1 MFFEIGSKPLA
12 DMGVLPR
19 KPSDIDWFGPT
30 RNAKNILSRVFP
42 RGYEVFSENNH
53 KLIVK
58 AFTSKGHVMVE
69 IENSDENENNR
80 HIYRHMLMEHAN
92 SVTPAGLVRPASLD
106 MLLFFKES
114 HKYKKNSVHFLKTLQ
129 DIILLKSLGAKIPS
143 TMSDLLAE
151 RERLTYTNKLPV
163 LDVGK
168 KEFFNPQ
175 TVTYKYDHDDLHVAV
190 ALLDKPAYTF
200 YIDPNKQV
208 MCSQQ
213 RFNECPGV
221 VKLFGVVEESM
232 VLALERSL
240 IPFDFKPDPDK
251 AFSTALEK
259 VCTSITS
266 GWFREYAYNH
276 YWEAQAAYRT
286 VNKDKHYV
294 DRFKEALAGGK
305 IKLFE
310 HSETTSPY

>member
-58 AFTSKGHVMVE
+58 AFVSSGHVMVE
-69 IENSDENENNR
+69 IENSEENENNR

-92 SVTPAGLVRPASLD
+92 SVTPAGLVRPASLN

-129 DIILLKSLGAKIPS
+129 DILLLKSLGAVIPS
-143 TMSDLLAE
+143 TMKDLLVE
-151 RERLTYTNKLPV
+151 REKLTYTNKLPV

-175 TVTYKYDHDDLHVAV
+175 TVAYKYDHDDLHLAV
-190 ALLDKPAYTF
+190 ALLDKPAYMY
-200 YIDPNKQV
+200 YISPGRQV
-208 MCSQQ
+208 MCSKEL
-213 RFNECPGV
+213 FDSCPDT

-240 IPFDFKPDPDK
+240 IPFDFKPNPDK

-266 GWFREYAYNH
+266 GYFREYAYNH
-276 YWEAQAAYRT
+276 YWEAQAAYRRVSRDT
-286 VNKDKHYV
+286 NYV
-294 DRFKEALAGGK
+294 DRFKEALANGK
-305 IKLFE
+305 IKPFV
-310 HSETTSPY
+310 HTETKQAY

>member
-58 AFTSKGHVMVE
+58 AFVSSGHVMVE
-69 IENSDENENNR
+69 IENSEENENNR
-80 HIYRHMLMEHAN
+80 HIYRHMLLEHAN
-92 SVTPAGLVRPASLD
+92 SVTHAGLVRPASLN

-114 HKYKKNSVHFLKTLQ
+114 HKYKKDSVHFLKTLQ
-129 DIILLKSLGAKIPS
+129 DILLLKSLGAVIPS
-143 TMSDLLAE
+143 TMKDLLVE
-151 RERLTYTNKLPV
+151 REKLTYTNKLPV

-175 TVTYKYDHDDLHVAV
+175 TVAYKYDHDSIHEAV
-190 ALLDKPAYTF
+190 ALQDKPAYTF
-200 YIDPNKQV
+200 YIDPTKQV
-208 MCSQQ
+208 MCSK
-213 RFNECPGV
+213 
-221 VKLFGVVEESM
+221 KLFDSSPYTIKLYGVVEESM

-240 IPFDFKPDPDK
+240 IPFDFKPNPDK
-251 AFSTALEK
+251 AFSMALEK

-276 YWEAQAAYRT
+276 YWEAQGVYR
-286 VNKDKHYV
+286 VLNKEKHYV
-294 DRFKEALAGGK
+294 DRFKEALANGK
-305 IKLFE
+305 IKPF
-310 HSETTSPY
+310 TQTDTKQPY

>member
-58 AFTSKGHVMVE
+58 AFVPSGHVMVE
-69 IENSDENENNR
+69 IENSEENENNR
-80 HIYRHMLMEHAN
+80 HIYRHMLLEHAN
-92 SVTPAGLVRPASLD
+92 SVTHAGLVRPASLD

-114 HKYKKNSVHFLKTLQ
+114 HKYKKDSVHFLKTLQ
-129 DIILLKSLGAKIPS
+129 DILLLKSLGAVIPS
-143 TMSDLLAE
+143 TMKDLLVE
-151 RERLTYTNKLPV
+151 REKLTYTNKLPV

-175 TVTYKYDHDDLHVAV
+175 TVAYKYDHDSLHEVVAIF
-190 ALLDKPAYTF
+190 DKPAYQY
-200 YIDPNKQV
+200 YIEPSSEV
-208 MCSQQ
+208 MCS
-213 RFNECPGV
+213 E
-221 VKLFGVVEESM
+221 KLFNACPEHIKLAGVVEESM

-240 IPFDFKPDPDK
+240 IPFDFKPNPDK

-266 GWFREYAYNH
+266 GYFRKYAYDN
-276 YWEAQAAYRT
+276 YFEAQRVFRQVEAGQS
-286 VNKDKHYV
+286 YV
-294 DRFKEALAGGK
+294 SKFKEGVWNGVVK
-305 IKLFE
+305 E
-310 HSETTSPY
+310 YGQE

>member
-69 IENSDENENNR
+69 IENSEENENNR

-92 SVTPAGLVRPASLD
+92 SVTPVGLVRPASLD

-143 TMSDLLAE
+143 TMSDLLVE

-175 TVTYKYDHDDLHVAV
+175 TVTYKYDHDSLHEVVAIF
-190 ALLDKPAYTF
+190 DKPAYQY
-200 YIDPNKQV
+200 YIEPSSEV
-208 MCSQQ
+208 MCS
-213 RFNECPGV
+213 E
-221 VKLFGVVEESM
+221 KLFNACPEHIKLAGVVEESM

-240 IPFDFKPDPDK
+240 IPFDFKPNPDK

-266 GWFREYAYNH
+266 GYFREYAYNN
-276 YWEAQAAYRT
+276 YFEAQR
-286 VNKDKHYV
+286 VFRQVEVGQSYV
-294 DRFKEALAGGK
+294 SKFKEGVWNGVVK
-305 IKLFE
+305 E
-310 HSETTSPY
+310 YGQE